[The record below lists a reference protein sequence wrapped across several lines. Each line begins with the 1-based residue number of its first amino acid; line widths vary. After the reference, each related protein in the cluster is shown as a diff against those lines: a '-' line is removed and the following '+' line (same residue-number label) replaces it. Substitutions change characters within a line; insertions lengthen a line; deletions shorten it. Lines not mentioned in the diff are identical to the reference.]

1 MLPAVLV
8 QLRRPQRVHAPLQRQ
23 QLALAVG
30 EDERHEGLLV
40 AHLAHPA
47 RHGDEASET
56 GGGLAMMPGHDLE
69 GVAQRADQERVC
81 RVELAGALDP
91 RPDLGDGLGALEQ
104 ARVVGMR
111 IELGERDQRGCRCRP
126 TETQALS

>member
-56 GGGLAMMPGHDLE
+56 GGGLAMMPGHDLK

-81 RVELAGALDP
+81 RVELPARSIRARIWAMVSARLNRRGLSGCGWSWASGISAGADAVLRRR
-91 RPDLGDGLGALEQ
+91 RP
-104 ARVVGMR
+104 
-111 IELGERDQRGCRCRP
+111 
-126 TETQALS
+126 

>member
-81 RVELAGALDP
+81 RVELPARSIRARIWAMVSARLNRRGLSGCGWSWASGISAGADAVLRRR
-91 RPDLGDGLGALEQ
+91 RP
-104 ARVVGMR
+104 
-111 IELGERDQRGCRCRP
+111 
-126 TETQALS
+126 

>member
-56 GGGLAMMPGHDLE
+56 GGGLAMMPGHDLK

-81 RVELAGALDP
+81 RVELPARSIRARIWGMVSARLNRRGLSGCGWSWASGISAGADAVLRRR
-91 RPDLGDGLGALEQ
+91 RP
-104 ARVVGMR
+104 
-111 IELGERDQRGCRCRP
+111 
-126 TETQALS
+126 